1 MTFEEILDQALD
13 MLRRRGRVTYGAL
26 KRQFALD
33 DAYVADLKEAMLYA
47 DSHVVDDTGQGLR
60 WTGEPLSMAQRPLRA
75 LGGFMARPA
84 SSGWCARSCSTKA
97 ASPIAPSNRSSAL
110 TRHAWLMSEQNSC
123 SDGAPLTRTVR
134 GSSGGGRRPR
144 IVLWVRLP
152 MPAYQPPPIAL
163 HPLPQCL
170 LVALRKPNDGS

>member
-33 DAYVADLKEAMLYA
+33 DAYLADLKDALLYA
-47 DSHVVDDTGQGLR
+47 DAHVVDDAGRGLAGPASR
-60 WTGEPLSMAQRPLRA
+60 TPQRNGPSRA
-75 LGGFMARPA
+75 PRGFTARLA

-110 TRHAWLMSEQNSC
+110 TRPGWRMSERSFYLP
-123 SDGAPLTRTVR
+123 DAPWTRMGR
-134 GSSGGGRRPR
+134 GSSGRGGRPRTVPWERPP
-144 IVLWVRLP
+144 LP
-152 MPAYQPPPIAL
+152 PFQLPPIAL
-163 HPLPQCL
+163 QRLPRRRP
-170 LVALRKPNDGS
+170 VALRKPNDGS